1 MPDKHENERRVIE
14 SALSAARKTDATT
27 QEGATML
34 WSILAG
40 LIVVDYRG
48 VKRRGR
54 EANQFARSPR
64 MTHSGI
70 TKGYV

>member
-27 QEGATML
+27 QEAATMH

-48 VKRRGR
+48 VKKKGT
-54 EANQFARSPR
+54 RSEPIR
-64 MTHSGI
+64 ALPPYDTFRNH
-70 TKGYV
+70 